1 MRERERE
8 EISRA
13 WIYVYLCENEEIY
26 IYMHVRE
33 RKKDRMDDLWFV
45 KWRHHESTSR
55 SLATQRTYNKKKFFV
70 FYILCDTVIIINL
83 SDIPWKI
90 DIGSGRL
97 NILWIFWFHF
107 PSVDSKGNNLFVSR
121 VIRLNVERENV
132 STIYSP
138 W

>member
-1 MRERERE
+1 MRERE

-13 WIYVYLCENEEIY
+13 WIYVYLCENEEIYIY

-83 SDIPWKI
+83 PDIPWKI

-121 VIRLNVERENV
+121 VIRLNIERENV